1 MFINPT
7 IAIERGWIK
16 GNINLNNIQP
26 NAIDFTLDK
35 MFEICKV
42 PCSITETIPKN
53 MRVQQEVPTYGL
65 VSGHNDP
72 TGRAKTTAGW
82 MIESGSYDCMSDF
95 YVEIPEGVAAYL
107 IVRSTF
113 NRNGMFITSGLYD
126 SGFKGH
132 IGFVLHNPIG
142 SATIE
147 VGIRVGQIIFISS
160 DSAGVYAGGWN
171 HQQGTHYSQNKAP
184 DAAQQV
190 APAFVENWM
199 CGYPTTLGDK

>member
-7 IAIERGWIK
+7 IAIEKRWIK
-16 GNINLNNIQP
+16 GNLTLNHIQP

-35 MFEICKV
+35 MFEIYKDSH
-42 PCSITETIPKN
+42 CSITEFAPKK
-53 MRVQQEVPTYGL
+53 MRVQQEVPSYGL

-72 TGRAKTTAGW
+72 SGPVKIAAGW
-82 MIESGSYDCMSDF
+82 TVGPGSYDCMSDF

-126 SGFKGH
+126 SGYKGH

-142 SATIE
+142 PATIE
-147 VGIRVGQIIFISS
+147 VGIRVGQIIFVSS
-160 DSAGVYAGGWN
+160 DNAGVYAGGWN
-171 HQQGTHYSQNKAP
+171 HDQGTHYS
-184 DAAQQV
+184 
-190 APAFVENWM
+190 ENV
-199 CGYPTTLGDK
+199 